1 MSKLLREDL
10 MELDLMGHLPILI
23 ATISKLTNFILHLLM
38 TTQNIVKCLV
48 ADIPIN
54 ACNDIHV
61 ICYIC

>member
-1 MSKLLREDL
+1 
-10 MELDLMGHLPILI
+10 MGHLQILI
-23 ATISKLTNFILHLLM
+23 ATVGKSTNFILHLLM
-38 TTQNIVKCLV
+38 ATQNIVKCLI

>member
-1 MSKLLREDL
+1 
-10 MELDLMGHLPILI
+10 MGHLPILI

-54 ACNDIHV
+54 ACNDIHA